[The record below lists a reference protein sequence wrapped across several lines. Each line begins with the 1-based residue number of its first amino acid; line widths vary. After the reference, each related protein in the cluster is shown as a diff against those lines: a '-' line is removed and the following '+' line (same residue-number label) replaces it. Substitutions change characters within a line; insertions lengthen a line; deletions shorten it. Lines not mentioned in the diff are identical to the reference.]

1 MTADLFADLMGMLAL
16 VALLLTG
23 FTLVSRITGRT
34 FLTSDQSLWAAAA
47 IAFVTAA
54 GSLTMSDVFNFTP
67 CLLCWWQRIFMYP
80 LALLLPLAAARRD
93 LTVRPYLLAL
103 ALPGIAFGTWH
114 SIVQRFPNLLGDSC
128 GVGDSCAGIWVRAL
142 GVLTIPNMA
151 LIAFITITVLLVAA
165 PDDQGTHQ

>member
-16 VALLLTG
+16 VAVLLGG
-23 FTLVSRITGRT
+23 FVLVTRVRGRT
-34 FLTSDQSLWAAAA
+34 FLTSDQALLAAAA

-80 LALLLPLAAARRD
+80 LAILLPLAAVRRD

-103 ALPGIAFGTWH
+103 TLPGMAFGIWH

-142 GVLTIPNMA
+142 GYLTIPNMA
-151 LIAFITITVLLVAA
+151 LIAFTTITVLLVAA